1 MDTSAS
7 EFQPGDLVNY
17 VMQPQNRWAYKLGTA
32 AKASACTKHKG
43 VFLKFVPKKSAAV
56 EFTRSNGL
64 KTVRI
69 VQVEKLEKR
78 EE

>member
-1 MDTSAS
+1 MDTSANN
-7 EFQPGDLVNY
+7 FLPGDRVNY
-17 VMQPQNRWAYKLGTA
+17 VLQPQNRYRCSEGSNSKGAQCVRTA
-32 AKASACTKHKG
+32 G
-43 VFLKFVPKKSAAV
+43 VFLKYVPKKSAAV

-64 KTVRI
+64 KAVRI